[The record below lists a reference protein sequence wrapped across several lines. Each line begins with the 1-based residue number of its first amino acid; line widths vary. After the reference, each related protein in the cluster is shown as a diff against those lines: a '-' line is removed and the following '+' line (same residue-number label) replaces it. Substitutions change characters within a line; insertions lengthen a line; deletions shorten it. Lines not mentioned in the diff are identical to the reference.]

1 MSPIDTLPK
10 LPPAI
15 ARHTLFLLLELLP
28 PPLSDT
34 AEERTARD
42 EHAMASLAVLNPADA
57 FEARLAARA
66 VAADARATECLRLA
80 SVPKT
85 HPDRVDQCVRQANA
99 MMRASEAAV
108 RSLRAMQAVREKAEA
123 AAQPALVPV
132 EPPACDIAA
141 EADEFARPSEGCRPD
156 PPARTSAG
164 RPGADVAGLGAGHHR
179 RHQPGP
185 ARPRSCW
192 RQGNAQGRLTP
203 RARRGSSVAR
213 EPRVCLLID
222 RSI

>member
-1 MSPIDTLPK
+1 MSHINSLPQ

-15 ARHTLFLLLELLP
+15 ARHTVFLLLESLP

-42 EHAMASLAVLNPADA
+42 EAIASLAGLHPADA

-85 HPDRVDQCVRQANA
+85 HPDRVDQCLRQANA

-108 RSLRAMQAVREKAEA
+108 RSLRAMQAMREEAERA
-123 AAQPALVPV
+123 EQPTSSAPA
-132 EPPACDIAA
+132 EPPACDTAA
-141 EADEFARPSEGCRPD
+141 DAEQYAQRNPQDAARIRRLGRLPD
-156 PPARTSAG
+156 AHAPMPPALVQAIATGTS
-164 RPGADVAGLGAGHHR
+164 
-179 RHQPGP
+179 P
-185 ARPRSCW
+185 ALRALDRSN
-192 RQGNAQGRLTP
+192 GKDMP
-203 RARRGSSVAR
+203 RAA
-213 EPRVCLLID
+213 
-222 RSI
+222 